1 MTRQVHICEVGP
13 RDGLQNA
20 KHLMP
25 TEAKKAWISAL
36 AAAGLEE
43 IEVGSFVPPK
53 LIPAMADT
61 AEIVRHARTLPGVK
75 VVALAPNLKGFER
88 ALEAGA
94 HKVTFPV
101 SASRQHSES
110 NVRMTPDQMVE
121 EVRKCARHPHPGVE
135 IEGAVSTAFGCT
147 MQGTVPEDDVVRI
160 AAALAEFCGGVALAD
175 TVGYA
180 NPAQVKRLFRRVKQ
194 EIGSKLE
201 GAHFHNTRG
210 LGLANA
216 LAAYEEGVR
225 HFDSSMG
232 GLGGCPFAPGASG
245 NVITEDLVFMFESMG
260 VPTGIDLDALFKARA
275 ILTQAIPQEPIY
287 GHTPVAGLPKG
298 FRAAA

>member
-1 MTRQVHICEVGP
+1 MSQVHICEVGP

-20 KHLMP
+20 QQRMP
-25 TEAKKAWISAL
+25 TQAKKAWIGAL
-36 AAAGLEE
+36 AAAGLRE

-61 AEIVRHARTLPGVK
+61 AEIVRHAIAIPGLK
-75 VVALAPNLKGFER
+75 VVALAPNLKGFQR

-101 SASRQHSES
+101 SASREHSLS
-110 NVRMTPDQMVE
+110 NVRMTPEQMVE
-121 EVRKCARHPHPGVE
+121 EVRKCAEYPHPGVE

-147 MQGTVPEDDVVRI
+147 MQGVVPEDDVVKI
-160 AAALAEFCGGVALAD
+160 ASALAEFCDGVALAD

-180 NPAQVKRLFRRVKQ
+180 NPAQVRRIFHRVRGA
-194 EIGSKLE
+194 IGDKLE

-225 HFDSSMG
+225 SFDSSMG

-245 NVITEDLVFMFESMG
+245 NVITEDLVFMFEAMG
-260 VPTGIDLDALFKARA
+260 VSTGIDLEKLMLARKMMVDV
-275 ILTQAIPQEPIY
+275 LPQEQTY
-287 GHTPVAGLPKG
+287 GHFALAGVPKG